1 MENFDL
7 NRVNRRFVKVLVVGD
22 SGVGKS
28 ALVAFACCS
37 GVNNI
42 EPTIA
47 VDYQLKEYK
56 NFVFNFWD
64 VSGNVYY
71 KQIVKKFYDK
81 VDVVLCVFDV
91 TNRKSFESLE
101 KWIEE
106 VKEGTEWV
114 GTVLV
119 CANKVDLGH
128 FRQVSE
134 KEGENFA
141 GPRGYLYCEVCA
153 VRGKGV
159 KDIIDR
165 IIGSYEE

>member
-28 ALVAFACCS
+28 ALVGFACCS
-37 GVNNI
+37 GFNNV
-42 EPTIA
+42 EPTVA

-64 VSGNVYY
+64 VSGNQYY
-71 KQIVKKFYDK
+71 QQIVKKFYDK
-81 VDVVLCVFDV
+81 VDVVLSVFDV
-91 TNRKSFESLE
+91 TNRKSFENLE
-101 KWIEE
+101 KWMEE
-106 VKEGTEWV
+106 VKEGTQV
-114 GTVLV
+114 ARTVMV
-119 CANKVDLGH
+119 CANKVDLGQ

-134 KEGENFA
+134 KEGESFA
-141 GPRGYLYCEVCA
+141 GQRGYLYCEVCA

-159 KDIIDR
+159 KDIIER
-165 IIGSYEE
+165 VIESYEE